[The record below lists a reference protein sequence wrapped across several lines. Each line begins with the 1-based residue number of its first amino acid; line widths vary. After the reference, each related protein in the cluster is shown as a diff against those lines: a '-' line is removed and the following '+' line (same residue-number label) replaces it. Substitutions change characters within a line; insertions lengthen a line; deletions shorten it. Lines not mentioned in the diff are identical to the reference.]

1 MSTLQPP
8 TFRFPFALRDQPHEV
23 QQAHIFAFNAV
34 LDLQRAIGSLKGQI
48 NNITTTASTTSTT
61 TEISVGGG
69 SLGTSFPGL
78 GGVNDQTGNTAYTVS
93 AGDNGVLLILNDAS
107 PVAVT
112 LNSGLTPPYFI
123 FITNFG
129 AGTVTLTPTAGT
141 INGAGSLALL
151 TNESIWCVFNG
162 TNWKTDAFFAPPV
175 TLAKITHQWL
185 DSYTAT
191 TGAFTQSQ
199 PAFTDISGSL
209 ATGQLPASVPVVSF
223 GSGAP
228 VGSSTEGYLYF
239 DTSGSPYHGY
249 VWHSAAWHQFS

>member
-69 SLGTSFPGL
+69 SSGTSFPGL

-112 LNSGLTPPYFI
+112 LNSGLAPPYFS

-129 AGTVTLTPTAGT
+129 AGTVTLTPTAGL
-141 INGAGSLALL
+141 INGNASLALL
-151 TNESIWCVFNG
+151 QHQSVYVVFNG
-162 TNWKTDAFFAPPV
+162 TNWKTTDLLPVVNFIDNETPTPAVDGVTTVFTLAHTPNPSTSAKGYLEGLRLNPGVGNDFTISGATITMAVAPP
-175 TLAKITHQWL
+175 A
-185 DSYTAT
+185 
-191 TGAFTQSQ
+191 GQ
-199 PAFTDISGSL
+199 PFLWD
-209 ATGQLPASVPVVSF
+209 
-223 GSGAP
+223 
-228 VGSSTEGYLYF
+228 YRY
-239 DTSGSPYHGY
+239 
-249 VWHSAAWHQFS
+249 